1 MNKNLFA
8 LNIQLFAEDA
18 KGAEKKESE
27 IIQAIREDYEARL
40 QDKDKII
47 KDLIAQNKKKNT
59 KAQSIIEEDD
69 EDVENNEDVEEKKK
83 QDDEEKK
90 RRDARMEYYKKHIF

>member
-18 KGAEKKESE
+18 EKKESE
-27 IIQAIREDYEARL
+27 IVKAIREDYEARL

-47 KDLIAQNKKKNT
+47 KDLIAQNRKKNT

-69 EDVENNEDVEEKKK
+69 EDVENDEDVEEKKK
-83 QDDEEKK
+83 QDDEEK
-90 RRDARMEYYKKHIF
+90 RRQARMEYYKKHIY